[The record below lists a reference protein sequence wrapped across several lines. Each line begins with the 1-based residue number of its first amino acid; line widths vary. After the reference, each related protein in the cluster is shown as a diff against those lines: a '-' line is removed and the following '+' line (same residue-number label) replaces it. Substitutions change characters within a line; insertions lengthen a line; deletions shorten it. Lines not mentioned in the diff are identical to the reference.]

1 MENLKTIYFTP
12 GELARYVGISKALL
26 LYYDRE
32 NIFKPVTTD
41 ENGYR
46 YYLAE
51 QFFELQIVTNL
62 RKLGLPLP
70 EIKAYLANKN
80 LKELENLLTVQNK
93 ELDRDIKLLQS
104 KKRSLQKFAQ
114 ELTNVHDVVLETP
127 TVVAL
132 PKQFIEIS
140 ESFLLTAIKKSN
152 MDIFIKQQVKFKAHP
167 YHVDPAFGM
176 LITHNNFLGSA
187 PLSNCR
193 LFRKL
198 SDHKHLPAEYTTK
211 PAGNY
216 LTIYLQGTKLDMTK
230 RCIPLFKAY
239 LTAHE
244 LKPSGD
250 LFVYPLTN
258 FWTCKKRS
266 DYIFQF
272 QILVEA
278 N

>member
-132 PKQFIEIS
+132 PKQFIEIKKMQATQQQ
-140 ESFLLTAIKKSN
+140 LLIEQGQAFNDLSQKCA
-152 MDIFIKQQVKFKAHP
+152 DLEFK
-167 YHVDPAFGM
+167 
-176 LITHNNFLGSA
+176 L
-187 PLSNCR
+187 
-193 LFRKL
+193 
-198 SDHKHLPAEYTTK
+198 
-211 PAGNY
+211 
-216 LTIYLQGTKLDMTK
+216 LQK
-230 RCIPLFKAY
+230 
-239 LTAHE
+239 
-244 LKPSGD
+244 
-250 LFVYPLTN
+250 
-258 FWTCKKRS
+258 
-266 DYIFQF
+266 
-272 QILVEA
+272 EA
-278 N
+278 V